1 MHHTLRSI
9 RTFGLYLLP
18 AFLLATASALLVTLL
33 YSPARVSIAVV
44 DNHNGHSPASAR
56 VAALLDNALRQFQ
69 AERESRAWILMHRY
83 EQGVLSTEQ
92 PGIFQTAPLLIERG
106 DSPRQPVLIRL

>member
-9 RTFGLYLLP
+9 RTFGLYLFP

-33 YSPARVSIAVV
+33 YSPTRVSVAVV
-44 DNHNGHSPASAR
+44 DNHNRHALANAR
-56 VAALLDNALRQFQ
+56 IAVLLADAVRQFQ

-83 EQGVLSTEQ
+83 EEGVLSTEQ

-106 DSPRQPVLIRL
+106 APVLIRL

>member
-33 YSPARVSIAVV
+33 YSPTRVSVAVV
-44 DNHNGHSPASAR
+44 DNHNGHALANAR
-56 VAALLDNALRQFQ
+56 IAVLLADAVRQFQ
-69 AERESRAWILMHRY
+69 AERESRARILMHRY

-92 PGIFQTAPLLIERG
+92 PGVFQTAPLLIERG
-106 DSPRQPVLIRL
+106 APVLIRL